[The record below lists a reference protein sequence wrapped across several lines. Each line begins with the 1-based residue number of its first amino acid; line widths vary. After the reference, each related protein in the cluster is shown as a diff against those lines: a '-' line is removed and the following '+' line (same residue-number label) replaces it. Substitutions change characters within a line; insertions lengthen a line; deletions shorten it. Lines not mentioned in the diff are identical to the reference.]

1 MIGAAAGA
9 TVGGILL
16 SEVLTPLLKDL
27 GDVAVQKV
35 RQLVLGMQPK
45 ENTMGNPVQPQ
56 QNTMGP
62 QDVVM
67 EPQENAMIR

>member
-9 TVGGILL
+9 TVGGLLL

-45 ENTMGNPVQPQ
+45 ENTMGPG
-56 QNTMGP
+56 QNTMGQP
-62 QDVVM
+62 EIAM